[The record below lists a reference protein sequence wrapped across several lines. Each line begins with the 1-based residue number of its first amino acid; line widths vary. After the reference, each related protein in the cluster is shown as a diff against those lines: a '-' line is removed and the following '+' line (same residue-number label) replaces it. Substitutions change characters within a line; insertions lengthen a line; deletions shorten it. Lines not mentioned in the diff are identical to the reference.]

1 MQDIQ
6 NTIELILDY
15 LKGVW
20 IKKRYVIISS
30 WLICPIGFIYVAS
43 TPDVYE
49 SEARVYVDTRSV
61 LQPLL
66 QGLAIRENPQAEIM
80 MMVKTLLSR
89 PNLEII
95 ARESDLD
102 IKATNAAQYENLI
115 DSLSNGIK
123 LKSTGRDNLYTI
135 SYANRDPQMAK
146 TVVQETLDL
155 FVEGTHGNTR
165 KDSDSASQFLEE
177 QIDEYETRLSA
188 AEQRVADFKRKY
200 SDLLPNKGSFYQN
213 YSELESALEQTKLT
227 IKETEQQMNT
237 LTEQIAG
244 NGSKS
249 DNYSVRQGNPE
260 DSLTTRFDSRIESL
274 ESKLDELMLKYTEL
288 HPDVI
293 ETTSLLN
300 SLKEQRTKEIEEYFA
315 NSEKNGSGSE
325 LIGSISSELKL
336 EASRL
341 NSLISSLKVRQ
352 TNYET
357 KIEALKQKIDLVPQ
371 IEAEFTALNRDYGI
385 TKNKYEELLSRKD
398 SAELAKKADVSSEDV
413 KFRVIDP
420 PLAPIKP
427 SGSKRAVGYTLV
439 LVLGLLS
446 GVGVAFLISQIN
458 PILIRGSQLTSL
470 TSYPVLGFVSHLNLA
485 EIKKTDRKRL
495 IVFSVSC
502 GLILTIYCSLISAE
516 ILQINLYAR
525 VFS

>member
-6 NTIELILDY
+6 KTIELILGY

-43 TPDVYE
+43 SPDIYE

-89 PNLEII
+89 PNLEVI

-102 IKATNAAQYENLI
+102 IRSTSAAQYENLI
-115 DSLSNGIK
+115 DSLSNNIK

-135 SYANRDPQMAK
+135 SYSNRDPQMAK

-177 QIDEYETRLSA
+177 QIGEYETRLGA
-188 AEQRVADFKRKY
+188 AEQRLADFKRKY
-200 SDLLPNKGSFYQN
+200 SDLLPNQGSFYQN
-213 YSELESALEQTKLT
+213 FSQLETDLEQTKLT
-227 IKETEQQMNT
+227 IKETEQQMKT
-237 LTEQIAG
+237 LTEQIGG
-244 NGSKS
+244 NDANSA
-249 DNYSVRQGNPE
+249 NFSVRQANAE
-260 DSLTTRFDSRIESL
+260 NSLTTRFDSRIQSL

-300 SLKEQRTKEIEEYFA
+300 SLKEQRAKELEEYFA
-315 NSEKNGSGSE
+315 NNENGGGSE
-325 LIGSISSELKL
+325 LIGSIASELKL

-341 NSLISSLKVRQ
+341 SSLISSLKVRQ
-352 TNYET
+352 TNYEN
-357 KIEALKQKIDLVPQ
+357 KLEVLKQKIDLVPQ
-371 IEAEFTALNRDYGI
+371 IEAELTALNRDYGI
-385 TKNKYEELLSRKD
+385 TKGKYEELLSRKE

-427 SGSKRAVGYTLV
+427 NGPKRIVGYTLV
-439 LVLGLLS
+439 LLLGMLS

-458 PILIRGSQLTSL
+458 TILIRGSQLTSL
-470 TSYPVLGFVSHLNLA
+470 TSYPVLGFVSHLKLT

-495 IVFSVSC
+495 MVFSVSC
-502 GLILTIYCSLISAE
+502 GLILALYCSLVSAE